1 MYIKIFRTIVH
12 MRLSSPSVTYPFA
25 ARMNFHYKHSAYILF
40 SSIALRNFFTP
51 PKKTTRLRIKN
62 NTLSAP
68 LHARQAERALPITF
82 TASRKFLHAR
92 PERLTNAP

>member
-40 SSIALRNFFTP
+40 SSIALRNFFTNP
-51 PKKTTRLRIKN
+51 PKKQ
-62 NTLSAP
+62 
-68 LHARQAERALPITF
+68 HGCALKILLYPHLCMPPV
-82 TASRKFLHAR
+82 K
-92 PERLTNAP
+92 PNAFCQ